1 MFAIKRASTV
11 AARRAVSK
19 RTLAS
24 SSQGSVEGLAK
35 KWVPPAVL
43 VLGGLAL
50 LLPRNGGLSK
60 TSEERTAM
68 KTEWDSFTAR
78 SLRMNDD
85 DDDDDEEE
93 DEEEDDDE

>member
-1 MFAIKRASTV
+1 MV
-11 AARRAVSK
+11 AARRAVAK
-19 RTLAS
+19 RTFAS
-24 SSQGSVEGLAK
+24 SSQGGSMEGLAK
-35 KWVPPAVL
+35 KWVPPAVV

-50 LLPRNGGLSK
+50 LLNRNSGLSK

-93 DEEEDDDE
+93 DEEEEDDE